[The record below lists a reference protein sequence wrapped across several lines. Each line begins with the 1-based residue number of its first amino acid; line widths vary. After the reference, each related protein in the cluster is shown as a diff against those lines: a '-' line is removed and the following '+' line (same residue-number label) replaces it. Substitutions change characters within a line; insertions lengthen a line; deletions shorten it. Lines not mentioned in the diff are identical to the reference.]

1 MSRRTR
7 IAVGAAGVALALAL
21 AVAIVTGFDDP
32 DPGSTGAAVATQSDA
47 PTCLPEGAID
57 RKPSVVY
64 RDPVGDAQ
72 DGHGDIRTVEVSE
85 SSDVTTIEA
94 VVANLRETD
103 AVVASFDTDCD
114 GRDDFVLRVWND
126 GSTYLSQLSEEG
138 VPITDVPASTTR
150 QGSTYTTRFE
160 TYEINRSTA
169 FRFRMRVDTEEYEE
183 HADLAPDAASDPW
196 LYGGARA

>member
-1 MSRRTR
+1 MR
-7 IAVGAAGVALALAL
+7 IVVTAAALALALAL
-21 AVAIVTGFDDP
+21 AVAVVTSYDDP
-32 DPGSTGAAVATQSDA
+32 DPGPSSDAVDTQTDA
-47 PTCLPEGAID
+47 PTCLPEGAVD
-57 RKPSVVY
+57 GKALVVY

-72 DGHGDIRTVEVSE
+72 AGHGDIRTVQVSE
-85 SSDVTTIEA
+85 GSDVTTIEA
-94 VVANLRETD
+94 VVPNLQETD

-150 QGSTYTTRFE
+150 RGTTYTTRFE
-160 TYEINRSTA
+160 THEMNRATA
-169 FRFRMRVDTEEYEE
+169 FRFRMRVDTEEYEG